1 MAFIESPRFPESLA
15 RGMLGGPTWLT
26 EVVELDSGA
35 EQRNEVWSE
44 PRQRYS
50 VAFLN
55 RTQAEIDT
63 LNAFIRATKGRLNG
77 FRFRDPTD
85 YQVTVANGRLGTGA
99 VGTGLAAYQL
109 YKRYTSGSTNT
120 HRPIKKPVSGGV
132 TVYRAAS
139 PVTIGA
145 GAGQIAIDYTTGIVT
160 FVADDSDT
168 VTAVTPGATTD
179 VTLTA
184 ALTGLSIGEKL
195 YLSGLTGTIAST
207 LNGIA
212 HTITNIATNV
222 YTLSTVT
229 TGLAWSGS
237 GTGYAFPQAGEA
249 LTWAGT
255 FDVPVRFDTDAM
267 RAEAAR
273 TSIGGAY
280 SWDAIELVELR
291 A

>member
-15 RGMLGGPTWLT
+15 RGMVGGPSWLT
-26 EVVELDSGA
+26 EIVELQGGG

-50 VAFLN
+50 VAFIN
-55 RTQAEIDT
+55 RTQDQVDT
-63 LNAFIRATKGRLNG
+63 LNAFMRAAKGRLNG
-77 FRFRDPTD
+77 FRFRDPVD
-85 YQVTVANGRLGTGA
+85 FRATVSNGRLGTAA
-99 VGTGLAAYQL
+99 VGTGLATYQL
-109 YKRYTSGSTNT
+109 YKRYTSGSTNSD
-120 HRPIKKPVSGGV
+120 RAIKKPVSGGV
-132 TVYRAAS
+132 TVYRNGS
-139 PVTIGA
+139 PVTVGA
-145 GAGQIAIDYTTGIVT
+145 GAGQIAIDATTGIVT

-168 VTAVTPGATTD
+168 VTAVTPGATTA

-207 LNGIA
+207 LNGVA

-222 YTLSTVT
+222 YTLSVAT
-229 TGLAWSGS
+229 TGLVWSGS
-237 GTGYAFPQAGEA
+237 GSGFAYPQAGES

-267 RAEAAR
+267 RAEASR
-273 TSIGGAY
+273 TSLGGAY
-280 SWDAIELVELR
+280 SWDSIELVELR